1 VPVIVKSLTEAVRF
15 TEVEK
20 NTVFDPSSFL
30 ALISIFTPF
39 GGIAEVIVTLRLYGP
54 KAGG

>member
-1 VPVIVKSLTEAVRF
+1 MPVIVKSLTEAVRF